1 MHTAVIKKGERI
13 MKKVLSVVL
22 ILAMVL
28 SMALLFTGCGGD
40 DNGGA
45 GGDTYTFRIAH
56 LQTEQSAAGQ
66 SFQHLKE
73 TLEEKSGG
81 RIKVEL
87 LGGGT
92 MASGDTE
99 LAELVRAGTV
109 EMVPVPTH
117 ALSGLVA
124 IPEYRVF
131 EMPYLFSSW
140 DEIYTVL
147 DSDLAQDW
155 TKPLQEKA
163 GVKVYGGLVKGWLS
177 VGLKSDP
184 LSTPNDL
191 KGKKVRTMATDMQQG
206 LIKALGGSPTMVAYG
221 ELFTAIQ
228 QGTVD
233 GSLTATNLY
242 VADRFAE
249 VVDSLS
255 IIRATAHFHLPT
267 VNLAWYNSLPED
279 LQAIFDECMDDYLD
293 FARDAEKQ
301 ADTDAINQMQNEM
314 GVTVKEFTDE
324 ELAPFKEA
332 THQLFTDNVAAC
344 GEGTIDGVLGL
355 LGKSEADI
363 FG

>member
-1 MHTAVIKKGERI
+1 
-13 MKKVLSVVL
+13 MKKFLAVLLTIAMLLSFSFVL
-22 ILAMVL
+22 
-28 SMALLFTGCGGD
+28 TGCGGS
-40 DNGGA
+40 DNGGDA
-45 GGDTYTFRIAH
+45 EQTGGDGETYTFRIAH

-66 SFQHLKE
+66 SFQHLAD

-81 RIKVEL
+81 RIEVEIFP
-87 LGGGT
+87 GGT

-117 ALSGLVA
+117 ALSGLTP
-124 IPEYRVF
+124 IPEYKVF
-131 EMPYLFSSW
+131 EMPYVFSDW

-147 DSDLAQDW
+147 DSELAQDW

-177 VGLKSDP
+177 IGLTDDP
-184 LSTPNDL
+184 ISSPSDL
-191 KGKKVRTMATDMQQG
+191 KGKKIRTMSTDMQMG
-206 LIKALGGSPTMVAYG
+206 LIEALGGSPTMVAYG
-221 ELFTAIQ
+221 ELYTAIQ
-228 QGTVD
+228 QKTVD

-242 VADRFAE
+242 VADRFGE

-267 VNLAWYNSLPED
+267 VNLAWYNTLPED
-279 LQAIFDECMDDYLD
+279 LQAIFDECMEDYLE
-293 FARDAEKQ
+293 FARAAEKQ
-301 ADTDAINQMQNEM
+301 ADTDAIQQLQSEM
-314 GVTVKEFTDE
+314 NVTVKEFTDE

-332 THQLFTDNVAAC
+332 AHKLFSDNYDSC
-344 GEGTIDGVLGL
+344 GEGTMDAVLEL
-355 LGKSEADI
+355 LGKSEESI

>member
-1 MHTAVIKKGERI
+1 
-13 MKKVLSVVL
+13 MKKVLSVALSLV
-22 ILAMVL
+22 MVL
-28 SMALLFTGCGGD
+28 SMSLFFTGCGG
-40 DNGGA
+40 NGEDGA
-45 GGDTYTFRIAH
+45 DGETYTFRIAH

-81 RIKVEL
+81 RIQVEL

-117 ALSGLVA
+117 ALSGLVE

-140 DEIYTVL
+140 DEIYAVL

-155 TKPLQEKA
+155 TKPLQDKA

-177 VGLKSDP
+177 IGLKGDA
-184 LSTPNDL
+184 LETPSDL

-242 VADRFAE
+242 VSDRFAE

-267 VNLAWYNSLPED
+267 VNLAWYESLPDD
-279 LQAIFDECMDDYLD
+279 LKTIFDECMEDYLT

-301 ADTDAINQMQNEM
+301 ADTDAIEQMESEM

-332 THQLFTDNVAAC
+332 THQLFKDNIDAC
-344 GEGTIDGVLGL
+344 GDGTIDGVLNL
-355 LGKSEADI
+355 LGKTEKEI

>member
-1 MHTAVIKKGERI
+1 
-13 MKKVLSVVL
+13 MKKVLSLVLSLTL
-22 ILAMVL
+22 ILGMSVF
-28 SMALLFTGCGGD
+28 FTGCGDDGD
-40 DNGGA
+40 GGNA
-45 GGDTYTFRIAH
+45 EGATYTFRIAH

-66 SFQHLKE
+66 SFQYLKE
-73 TLEEKSGG
+73 QLEEKSEG
-81 RIKVEL
+81 RIEVEL

-109 EMVPVPTH
+109 EMVPIPTH
-117 ALSGLVA
+117 ALSGLVE

-131 EMPYLFSSW
+131 EMPYLFSDW

-147 DSDLAQDW
+147 DSDLAQEW

-177 VGLKSDP
+177 VGLTGDAI
-184 LSTPNDL
+184 STPNDL
-191 KGKKVRTMATDMQQG
+191 HGKKVRTMATDMQQG

-228 QGTVD
+228 QKTVD

-242 VADRFAE
+242 VADRFGE

-267 VNLAWYNSLPED
+267 VNLAWYESLPED
-279 LQAIFDECMDDYLD
+279 LQAVFDECMNDYLAY
-293 FARDAEKQ
+293 ARNAEKQ
-301 ADTDAINQMQNEM
+301 ADTDAIAELQNDM
-314 GVTVKEFTDE
+314 NVTVKEFTDE

-332 THQLFTDNVAAC
+332 THQLFTDNIDAC
-344 GEGTIDGVLGL
+344 GEGTIDGVLEL
-355 LGKSEADI
+355 LGKTEADI